1 LNHVQQ
7 STGCSAIKRVA
18 LGYVTIIA
26 ISTDAYIATINDE
39 VDWLETS
46 GKTDVDLDEQSDM
59 GFSNFIAS
67 VDCIIMAAGACRNSL
82 VTIT

>member
-1 LNHVQQ
+1 MRAIEPN
-7 STGCSAIKRVA
+7 SACGAIKRVA

-26 ISTDAYIATINDE
+26 ISTDAYIATINNE

-46 GKTDVDLDEQSDM
+46 GKTAVDLDEQSDM

-67 VDCIIMAAGACRNSL
+67 VDCIIMAAGA
-82 VTIT
+82 